1 MAPGG
6 ARRGP
11 SEDFRGSVVAEA
23 VRHGDGA
30 YADSVRRRLLPLLA
44 LVALTGCSDSGD
56 PTATTS
62 PAPTRTAATPP
73 SACPAPAGTELDWP
87 AAVPADLPKPPGA
100 SEAQVES
107 RTDGLT
113 VVKFTTPISIRESVL
128 FVIDAMPKAGYT
140 LARGD
145 AENTEADAPFVK
157 GDLRGVLRMIAV
169 QECRTDWLMAL
180 ARATPGGAPGGGA
193 PLLPGRPNA
202 SPLPFG

>member
-1 MAPGG
+1 M
-6 ARRGP
+6 
-11 SEDFRGSVVAEA
+11 
-23 VRHGDGA
+23 
-30 YADSVRRRLLPLLA
+30 RRLLPALLA
-44 LVALTGCSDSGD
+44 VAALTGCSGSGD
-56 PTATTS
+56 PAATASPTPTRAAVAS
-62 PAPTRTAATPP
+62 PAACASPAA
-73 SACPAPAGTELDWP
+73 SDLDWP
-87 AAVPADLPKPPGA
+87 ATVPADLPKPPGA
-100 SEAQVES
+100 SSAQVES

-128 FVIDAMPKAGYT
+128 FVIDAMPAAGYT

-193 PLLPGRPNA
+193 PLLPARPNA